1 MQTHILIIN
10 HQLAF
15 AVSIKQALERT
26 GNFEVHPFTSLEPA
40 LDYLRGHMQDV
51 ALVDFALPS
60 VSGAEVVER
69 LRQVQPVLAIIAT
82 PRQPEELLQELN
94 LQGTVN
100 TPISARELIP
110 VVNKAIEGR
119 RTGRLASD
127 KAAPEDFAPAK
138 PDAPTQKTP
147 TAPPAQKKPGEPRPG
162 LLGKFDESE
171 LLRRVQT
178 RPSKSKPP
186 TDLPEYTSIDNV
198 LSSVSGT
205 RALSSSEQPAE
216 EEAAD
221 PFAEQGEYFD
231 PFADAAVSSSIDELL
246 EEAAQPP
253 AEPPEEA
260 AFSSLLE
267 ELDSGDEQR
276 QQGSEFDELVNSM
289 RSETPH
295 RPLPARHQQFVE
307 FILTGGMDP
316 LLEEIERKKTDELPA
331 IEPEVFSPSTPEPEM
346 AVEDMPVLP
355 ALEDEEQD
363 EGTVGDLFTGVSD
376 TSFRNVLSILRGEE
390 VAPEEPQEQVSEQD
404 MREAF
409 PQFFA
414 STPTEIDDILNQIEA
429 DAQREMVKSRDVDY
443 DFDEEPGVNTAR
455 IVLETTLDESTPID
469 SFSVSEL
476 IASIER
482 QLPAHR
488 PKVQPLPSWLQ
499 SSKQRKEDEEL
510 FVREPDFLPPVISEP
525 PSSLPEE
532 PAAALEEFDFEDAY
546 DQTTRLSSAQR
557 LESAPEVM
565 ETEWL
570 SPAQLAEVEASAE
583 EVEPFEFA
591 FDETSEEAEA
601 KVEFETAEEEAESF
615 TRRLEEDEMQAT
627 IAAPAQREPV
637 EVEAESWDV
646 EVKSEAIV
654 TPEPESVEA
663 AAPTIEDPYLAQL
676 ALSLTEVSLEL
687 TAEATLLT
695 RDSQIVAYAGRMARE
710 EVEELRA
717 AIGGDWDAN
726 PDEARIR
733 FINLEGSG
741 KDYMLYS
748 RRTVDDLTLSLIF
761 SGTTPLRDIRRQGK
775 RLVEALQAVPEV
787 VEEPEPEIVEEEF
800 KLPEPVEDGRPRTP
814 YAYVWMIRDP
824 DTHIS
829 SGLGQAIMRG
839 MNAQLRE
846 DAWRLQEIQAK
857 DEYVY
862 LLAEVPGETP
872 PYEVIRDLKRRSAEI
887 AYSFNPTLDPSTL
900 WADSYL
906 VVTPGRKLDPD
917 EIQQFI
923 QFERMP

>member
-51 ALVDFALPS
+51 ALVDFTLPG
-60 VSGAEVVER
+60 VSGSEVVER
-69 LRQVQPVLAIIAT
+69 LRQVQPLLAIIAT
-82 PRQPEELLQELN
+82 PRQPDDLLREFK

-100 TPISARELIP
+100 TPISAREIIP

-127 KAAPEDFAPAK
+127 KAAPEDFVPAH
-138 PDAPTQKTP
+138 PDAPTTQTP
-147 TAPPAQKKPGEPRPG
+147 TASPEQKKPTEQRPG

-178 RPSKSKPP
+178 RPAKSKPP

-198 LSSVSGT
+198 LSTVQGT
-205 RALSSSEQPAE
+205 RGLTPEKQPPE
-216 EEAAD
+216 GDSAD
-221 PFAEQGEYFD
+221 PFGSLDADAD
-231 PFADAAVSSSIDELL
+231 PFADAALSSSIDDLL
-246 EEAAQPP
+246 GQPDQP
-253 AEPPEEA
+253 ATTDEDD

-267 ELDSGDEQR
+267 ELDSGEEQP
-276 QQGSEFDELVNSM
+276 QSGTEFDELVNSM
-289 RSETPH
+289 RSGEPH
-295 RPLPARHQQFVE
+295 QPLPTRHQQFVE
-307 FILTGGMDP
+307 FILTGGMDS

-331 IEPEVFSPSTPEPEM
+331 LEVVETEPDEPEL

-390 VAPEEPQEQVSEQD
+390 VVPEESSPEQVTEQD

-414 STPTEIDDILNQIEA
+414 STPSDIDDILNEIEA
-429 DAQREMVKSRDVDY
+429 EAQREIVQNRDIGF
-443 DFDEEPGVNTAR
+443 DFDDEPGVNTAR
-455 IVLETTLDESTPID
+455 MVLETALDDSTPVD

-476 IASIER
+476 IANIER

-488 PKVQPLPSWLQ
+488 PKVQPLPSWFMGG
-499 SSKQRKEDEEL
+499 KQPGEDDDL
-510 FVREPDFLPPVISEP
+510 YVREPDFLPKVLPEFPTGEAPV
-525 PSSLPEE
+525 LEE
-532 PAAALEEFDFEDAY
+532 PAAELNAFDFEDEY

-557 LESAPEVM
+557 LEAAPEVL

-570 SPAQLAEVEASAE
+570 SPEADAPEEEISGLDFTFAARPDAAEDVEFDEAFETVTEDTESYTRDFADEDMGLTVAYASRQPPEAASEQQLILSQEAEVEA
-583 EVEPFEFA
+583 
-591 FDETSEEAEA
+591 
-601 KVEFETAEEEAESF
+601 
-615 TRRLEEDEMQAT
+615 
-627 IAAPAQREPV
+627 APN
-637 EVEAESWDV
+637 
-646 EVKSEAIV
+646 
-654 TPEPESVEA
+654 
-663 AAPTIEDPYLAQL
+663 APQYDDPYIAQL

-695 RDSQIVAYAGRMARE
+695 REGQIVAYAGRMARE
-710 EVEELRA
+710 EVEELRS
-717 AIGGDWDAN
+717 AIRGDWDAN

-741 KDYMLYS
+741 KDYMLFS
-748 RRTVDDLTLSLIF
+748 RRTVDELTLSLIF

-787 VEEPEPEIVEEEF
+787 VEVAELEMVEQF
-800 KLPEPVEDGRPRTP
+800 VLPESVDDGTPRTP

-829 SGLGQAIMRG
+829 STLAQAIMRG
-839 MNAQLRE
+839 MNSQLRE

-862 LLAEVPGETP
+862 LLADVPGETP
-872 PYEVIRDLKRRSAEI
+872 PYEIVRDLKQRSAEI
-887 AYSFNPTLDPSTL
+887 VYSHNPTLDPNTL

-906 VVTPGRKLDPD
+906 VVTPGRKLDVD

-923 QFERMP
+923 QFERML